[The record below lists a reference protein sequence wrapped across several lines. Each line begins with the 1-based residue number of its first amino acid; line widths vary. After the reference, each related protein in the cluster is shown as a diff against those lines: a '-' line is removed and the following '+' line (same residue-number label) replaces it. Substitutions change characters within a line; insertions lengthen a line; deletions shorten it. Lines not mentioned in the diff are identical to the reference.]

1 MRFLILII
9 LVCLNRFDRDFI
21 EIDSYF
27 EDKNEKNQ
35 GNDSWWALGFH
46 FYSMRIVYLESDN
59 RFEQRMKDQ
68 NQPKEER
75 EGNFKELFW

>member
-1 MRFLILII
+1 MVRE
-9 LVCLNRFDRDFI
+9 RG
-21 EIDSYF
+21 Y
-27 EDKNEKNQ
+27 
-35 GNDSWWALGFH
+35 

-75 EGNFKELFW
+75 EGNFKELF